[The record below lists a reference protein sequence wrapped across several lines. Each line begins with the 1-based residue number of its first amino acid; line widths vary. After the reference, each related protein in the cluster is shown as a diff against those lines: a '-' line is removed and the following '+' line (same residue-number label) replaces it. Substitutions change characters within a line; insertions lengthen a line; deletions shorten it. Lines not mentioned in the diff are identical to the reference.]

1 MTVRAHVRQGDH
13 SLPPAGT
20 MIRLRKSVL
29 LRKIAP
35 TSLQQ
40 SLTFTLVHALSLPF
54 PSRNVSKTFS
64 QSPDFPAS
72 LAHLQTLE
80 APVCAARRPPA
91 SPPCSTPAPSPSLSL
106 SLSSTPAHSLTL
118 SLHSVSLFLSRS
130 RSTVNSQL
138 STLNSQLS
146 TVNCQLSTVNCEL

>member
-1 MTVRAHVRQGDH
+1 MTVRAHVRHFDH

-20 MIRLRKSVL
+20 MIRLRNSVL

-106 SLSSTPAHSLTL
+106 SLSLFNSRSLSHSLTPLCL
-118 SLHSVSLFLSRS
+118 SLSLTLTLNCQLS
-130 RSTVNSQL
+130 TLNSQL

-146 TVNCQLSTVNCEL
+146 TVNCQL